1 MLSFVYGP
9 LRASQGHCAYCTK
22 TGLTFGQF
30 AMWKK
35 LLILLET
42 WYNTGKG
49 VMPMRHYDKAQLL
62 ACVLVILAEG
72 TGAALAGVLCGLLYR
87 LFLR

>member
-1 MLSFVYGP
+1 
-9 LRASQGHCAYCTK
+9 
-22 TGLTFGQF
+22 
-30 AMWKK
+30 
-35 LLILLET
+35 
-42 WYNTGKG
+42 
-49 VMPMRHYDKAQLL
+49 MRHYDKAQLL